1 MKLKNTNNE
10 KPKRPPTETKDQHLQ
25 SPPPLFELSG
35 LRPPL
40 PPQTVGPSSPTYT
53 SSAEEDRRGTAPP
66 STAAAAAAPCHSL
79 FSPTDEGRRHAPC
92 GAVVPHA
99 LFLALLPLLEDGC
112 RHAQN
117 GPSLPRDLA
126 VHEQSRGPPPNPEG
140 QSSPVELLL
149 AVRVPKRRPPLCP
162 TRAVVADRAP
172 PKRKLMAACRQ
183 TVRTAQGGG
192 RARSK
197 VRREAAN

>member
-92 GAVVPHA
+92 GPVVP
-99 LFLALLPLLEDGC
+99 LALVLALLLEDGC
-112 RHAQN
+112 RHA
-117 GPSLPRDLA
+117 
-126 VHEQSRGPPPNPEG
+126 
-140 QSSPVELLL
+140 
-149 AVRVPKRRPPLCP
+149 LC
-162 TRAVVADRAP
+162 RAVVTNEDTIAVLQQWGLSHVRSAGNSRANGYATPKLYVGQTYSLSQNGYGRQKLRDPAP
-172 PKRKLMAACRQ
+172 P
-183 TVRTAQGGG
+183 
-192 RARSK
+192 
-197 VRREAAN
+197 